1 MACNKG
7 CLCTGCDAKH
17 VTAMKTSERKQKMGE
32 QQQGKNQRRMYGA
45 SGRYEYMQVG
55 WEATMMF
62 ERARDF
68 VTERPSAWQL
78 RVRKPKDRTQH
89 DTGLHVASFRLGT
102 HATFR
107 LVRIL
112 YRPRLSI
119 CCCARL
125 HHVISERNKSEIALQ
140 REEPLQR
147 FVIQHVVSSLIGQD
161 CLAIY

>member
-1 MACNKG
+1 
-7 CLCTGCDAKH
+7 
-17 VTAMKTSERKQKMGE
+17 
-32 QQQGKNQRRMYGA
+32 
-45 SGRYEYMQVG
+45 
-55 WEATMMF
+55 MMF

-161 CLAIY
+161 CLAIFEREIELRRVCLLQLNLQSPPAFPCSNLKSESTSFPASPNSPQQHDPRHASRT